1 MATGKI
7 LVLGIDGATLDL
19 IIPWSQ
25 SGELPNFRRL
35 IDEGV
40 YGKLRSTV
48 IPSSASAWTSFMT
61 GKNPGKHGI
70 FSFFRLIPGTY
81 KIGITGGKQR
91 EGKTLWSILSEA
103 GKKVG
108 VNNVPMTYPA
118 ESVNG
123 FQIAGYPGPSY
134 RDPHFSYPPG
144 LAGEI
149 QKVFGSYPAIPNTR
163 GRLLQ
168 GDTDGAIE
176 ELYRGLELKEKI
188 FHFLRGKYPADFF
201 CEVITETDQA
211 QHFFWHLTDTHHP
224 RYDPNLAKRHGNVIL
239 SIYKRIDK
247 LLGDVLEE
255 LGEECTLILVS
266 DHGACMNHMGN
277 SILQSWLINLG
288 ILHAR
293 KRVVHPIVSLS
304 KKILRM
310 LHPVARNFLPH
321 GARDRIIKLIP
332 NLTLSVNEY
341 MLGGTSFDEIAW
353 NRTKAFWLWE
363 LLWVNLERRQP
374 MGIVARGQEYEDVR
388 NYLMTQLLEA
398 RDYKTGRRVIREVFK
413 KEEVLKG
420 KYLDEA
426 PDLQVLWEE
435 GGVISGMTARREGE
449 SKDRV
454 AFAREDD
461 IRTGEHSPFGM
472 VILWGRE
479 MKKGHLLSKAEI
491 VDLAPTIL
499 HMMDQPIPSD
509 MDGRVL
515 VDAFESEFLKRP
527 VRYEKT
533 PGDGS
538 DGGEEAYGQ
547 EKTKQIREQLKGL
560 GYLG

>member
-1 MATGKI
+1 MTSCKI
-7 LVLGIDGATLDL
+7 LVVGIDGGTLDL
-19 IIPWSQ
+19 VVPWSQ

-35 IDEGV
+35 IDGGV

-61 GKNPGKHGI
+61 GKSPGKHGI

-81 KIGITGGKQR
+81 KIGITSGKQR

-108 VNNVPMTYPA
+108 ISNVPMTYPA
-118 ESVNG
+118 ENVNG
-123 FQIAGYPGPSY
+123 FEIAGYPGPSY
-134 RDPHFSYPPG
+134 RDPHFSHPPG

-163 GRLLQ
+163 GRLLK

-176 ELYRGLELKEKI
+176 ELYRGIEFKEKI
-188 FHFLRGKYPADFF
+188 FHYLRSEYPSDLF

-211 QHFFWHLTDTHHP
+211 QHFFWHLMDTRHP

-247 LLGDVLEE
+247 FLGDILEG
-255 LGEECTLILVS
+255 LGEEWTLILVS

-293 KRVVHPIVSLS
+293 KSPFHPIVGLS
-304 KKILRM
+304 KKMLRI
-310 LHPVARNFLPH
+310 LHPVARDFLPH
-321 GARDRIIKLIP
+321 WFKDRITKLIP
-332 NLTLSVNEY
+332 NLTLSTNEY

-353 NRTKAFWLWE
+353 DKTKAFWLWE
-363 LLWVNLERRQP
+363 LLWVNLKGRQP
-374 MGIVARGQEYEDVR
+374 KGIVARGEEYEHLRD
-388 NYLMTQLLEA
+388 YLIAQLLQA
-398 RDYKTGRRVIREVFK
+398 RDYKTGQRVIREVFK

-420 KYLDEA
+420 KHLDEA
-426 PDLQVLWEE
+426 PDLQVVWEE
-435 GGVISGMTARREGE
+435 RGVISGMTARREGE
-449 SKDRV
+449 LKDRV

-472 VILWGRE
+472 VILWGRG
-479 MKKGHLLSKAEI
+479 MKRGYLLSNAEI
-491 VDLAPTIL
+491 VDLSPTIL

-515 VDAFESEFLKRP
+515 VDAFDGEFLRRP
-527 VRYEKT
+527 IRYEKV
-533 PGDGS
+533 PGDDS
-538 DGGEEAYGQ
+538 EGGGEAYGQ
-547 EKTKQIREQLKGL
+547 EETEQIREQLKGL